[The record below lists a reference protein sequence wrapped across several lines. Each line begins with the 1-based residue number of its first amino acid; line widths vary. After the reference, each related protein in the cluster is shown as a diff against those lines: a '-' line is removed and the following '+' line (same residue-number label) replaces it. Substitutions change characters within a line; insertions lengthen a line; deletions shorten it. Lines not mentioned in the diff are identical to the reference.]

1 MSASWPK
8 PAVKRSST
16 IRLVLLGG
24 LSAGAM
30 ATSADVTPAQRAP
43 AKVYVND
50 FHVLGV
56 GYYHAPFQAFY
67 GQPYNFYDPV
77 KKLYFYGGQWGV
89 EPHRS
94 IVNIS
99 NPTPEAALVLETIER
114 NEAQRAHEAA
124 IAAAAA
130 RRASPSHVVVP
141 RSGFG
146 RTSHGFSS
154 GS

>member
-8 PAVKRSST
+8 PAVKRSSK

-30 ATSADVTPAQRAP
+30 AASAEVTAPHRAP

-77 KKLYFYGGQWGV
+77 KKLYFYGGQWGAQ
-89 EPHRS
+89 PHRS

-99 NPTPEAALVLETIER
+99 NPTPEAALVLETIQR
-114 NEAQRAHEAA
+114 NDEQRAREAA
-124 IAAAAA
+124 LAAATA
-130 RRASPSHVVVP
+130 RRNAVPSRVH

-146 RTSHGFSS
+146 NSSRSFSS